1 MNRLLRFLVLAF
13 ALSAP
18 LQDLG
23 AQELHLRA
31 GTLLHCTL
39 EEPNF
44 SSRTAEISEP
54 LICYAHPLREFGRL
68 AFPRGSYLT
77 GHLADFR
84 DPGRFLGKGWLK
96 LEFDRLILPDSEIPM
111 ATKVVAVRRYSVDAE
126 GKILGRGHP
135 KRDALGWT
143 LPILWPG
150 KFVTLPARGPY
161 PVLKGE
167 VPVTLR
173 LLDDVAIPCTSRRP
187 CK

>member
-1 MNRLLRFLVLAF
+1 MNPVLRLF
-13 ALSAP
+13 ALALALAP
-18 LQDLG
+18 QIVN

-31 GTLLHCTL
+31 GTLIQCTI
-39 EEPNF
+39 EEPSF

-54 LICYAHPLREFGRL
+54 LICYAHPLREFGRQ

-84 DPGRFLGKGWLK
+84 DPGRLVGRGWLK
-96 LEFDRLILPDSEIPM
+96 LEFDRLILPDTEIPI
-111 ATKVVAVRRYSVDAE
+111 ATKVVAVRRYRVDAE

-143 LPILWPG
+143 LPILWPV
-150 KFVTLPARGPY
+150 KLATLPTRGPR
-161 PVLKGE
+161 PTLKGE
-167 VPVTLR
+167 VPITLR
-173 LLDDVAIPCTSRRP
+173 LLDDVAIPCTSRSP